1 MITAIFIFF
10 HLTFRDRPVHPPS
23 AVALEDPPRK
33 DMKESFRE
41 LRMNKNFRIIAFA
54 YAGLIGNYFAFG
66 NIMSPLLTP
75 FGLSVK

>member
-23 AVALEDPPRK
+23 AVALEDPPK
-33 DMKESFRE
+33 TDMRESFRE
-41 LRMNKNFRIIAFA
+41 LSVNKNFQIIAFA
-54 YAGLIGNYFAFG
+54 YAGLIGNLFTFS
-66 NIMSPLLTP
+66 NIMSACLTP